1 MPHFS
6 YLVCVFISLF
16 APLHDINNSNNSGGT
31 IYSKPPPAPITDAN
45 CGVQTA
51 ERTMMTDDLDDLD
64 NLSLQLAIALQLQD
78 IDVAIASRKGKGRAG
93 DAITSNDE
101 VAFQDYRRHLEM
113 SAQILLDQRLARSF
127 DRAVRTDADELMQL
141 TRAELRDERD
151 RELAFQ
157 LSEDP
162 AEKLMKKLNSRLRP
176 FAIGSGVEATDAEL
190 ESWVQKSI
198 EWDIIEAKV
207 LFIFGPYNIP

>member
-1 MPHFS
+1 M
-6 YLVCVFISLF
+6 I
-16 APLHDINNSNNSGGT
+16 
-31 IYSKPPPAPITDAN
+31 
-45 CGVQTA
+45 
-51 ERTMMTDDLDDLD
+51 TDDLDDLD
-64 NLSLQLAIALQLQD
+64 DLSLQLAIALQLKD

-127 DRAVRTDADELMQL
+127 DRAVRTDADELMKL

-151 RELAFQ
+151 REIAFQ

-176 FAIGSGVEATDAEL
+176 LAIGSGVEATDAEL

-207 LFIFGPYNIP
+207 LFYIRSL

>member
-1 MPHFS
+1 M
-6 YLVCVFISLF
+6 I
-16 APLHDINNSNNSGGT
+16 
-31 IYSKPPPAPITDAN
+31 
-45 CGVQTA
+45 
-51 ERTMMTDDLDDLD
+51 TDDLEDLD
-64 NLSLQLAIALQLQD
+64 DLSLQLAIALQLKD

-127 DRAVRTDADELMQL
+127 DRAVRTDADELMKL

-151 RELAFQ
+151 REIAFQ

-162 AEKLMKKLNSRLRP
+162 AEMLMKKLNSRLRP
-176 FAIGSGVEATDAEL
+176 LAIGSGVEATDAEL
-190 ESWVQKSI
+190 EGWVQKSI

-207 LFIFGPYNIP
+207 LFIFGPYNIRWS

>member
-1 MPHFS
+1 
-6 YLVCVFISLF
+6 
-16 APLHDINNSNNSGGT
+16 
-31 IYSKPPPAPITDAN
+31 
-45 CGVQTA
+45 
-51 ERTMMTDDLDDLD
+51 MMTDDLDDLD